1 MSHDEYVSTISIAPQ
16 KRIRLFRR
24 RAQLHISRRTLF
36 QYPDFRLAVTGQVTS
51 QIADALASLVFAQ
64 VLLFASEDGPTP
76 RLLIQAVIA
85 SAFPLVLAGPLAGF
99 VADKFERRQ
108 ILVTGQGVRS
118 LLMLAAIFAAYM
130 QSSVMLYVL
139 FGLSMCVTR
148 ILYTARAA
156 SVRHLVRQHELVAAD
171 SVMLMASMIAGSI
184 GAVSGAL
191 LYRYVGFAA
200 FFAGAIL
207 HFIAAYMFDSVRAW
221 LGGGSEVD
229 KVTWKAAFQQLRMA
243 KTRFAIASTSAHR
256 YLLGVSYSAIALLLD
271 NRVNIGASG
280 YAVTLGSAG
289 IGAFVGTVTAERIN
303 EKIPRRTVT
312 LLAFAFSSVAALT
325 AITLTNFYV
334 CCGAV
339 VVMAFSFQNLRVCS
353 DATIQANALKGSCGR
368 IFAAY
373 DLAYNMSFLIGLVT
387 GLAASTIV
395 ASHTVL
401 SVAACTFAGG
411 TTIFALMP
419 RSEKVDF
426 AVNDDSVEVPEEKS
440 GFSAQNV
447 A

>member
-1 MSHDEYVSTISIAPQ
+1 VSTISTAPY

-51 QIADALASLVFAQ
+51 QIADALNSLVFAQ
-64 VLLFASEDGPTP
+64 VLLFAPEGGPTP
-76 RLLIQAVIA
+76 RLLIQTVVAA
-85 SAFPLVLAGPLAGF
+85 ALPLILAGPLAGY

-118 LLMLAAIFAAYM
+118 LLLLAAFFAAYM
-130 QSSVMLYVL
+130 QSAVMLYVL

-148 ILYTARAA
+148 VLYTARAA

-171 SVMLMASMIAGSI
+171 SVILMASMVAGSI

-191 LYRYVGFAA
+191 LYRYSGFAA

-207 HFIAAYMFDSVRAW
+207 HFVAAYVFDSIRAW
-221 LGGGSEVD
+221 LGGGSEVE
-229 KVTWKAAFQQLRMA
+229 KVSWPVALRQLGLA

-256 YLLGVSYSAIALLLD
+256 FLLGLSFSAAALLLD
-271 NRVNIGASG
+271 QQTSIGTSGYAATLGASG
-280 YAVTLGSAG
+280 V
-289 IGAFVGTVTAERIN
+289 GAFLGTVTSERTN

-312 LLAFAFSSVAALT
+312 IAAFALSGCAAIL
-325 AITLTNFYV
+325 AVSITNLYL

-339 VVMAFSFQNLRVCS
+339 LVMAFCFQNLRVCS
-353 DATIQANALKGSCGR
+353 DATVQANAMKGSCGR
-368 IFAAY
+368 VFAAY
-373 DLAYNMSFLIGLVT
+373 DMAYNLSFLLGLVA
-387 GLAASTIV
+387 GLAASSAAT
-395 ASHTVL
+395 SHTVL
-401 SVAACTFAGG
+401 AVSASSFICGAVIFACMRRTEEVQVQE
-411 TTIFALMP
+411 TDVLEVQPVTVESKTIF
-419 RSEKVDF
+419 
-426 AVNDDSVEVPEEKS
+426 
-440 GFSAQNV
+440 SARNV

>member
-1 MSHDEYVSTISIAPQ
+1 
-16 KRIRLFRR
+16 
-24 RAQLHISRRTLF
+24 
-36 QYPDFRLAVTGQVTS
+36 
-51 QIADALASLVFAQ
+51 
-64 VLLFASEDGPTP
+64 
-76 RLLIQAVIA
+76 
-85 SAFPLVLAGPLAGF
+85 
-99 VADKFERRQ
+99 
-108 ILVTGQGVRS
+108 
-118 LLMLAAIFAAYM
+118 
-130 QSSVMLYVL
+130 
-139 FGLSMCVTR
+139 
-148 ILYTARAA
+148 
-156 SVRHLVRQHELVAAD
+156 
-171 SVMLMASMIAGSI
+171 
-184 GAVSGAL
+184 
-191 LYRYVGFAA
+191 
-200 FFAGAIL
+200 
-207 HFIAAYMFDSVRAW
+207 
-221 LGGGSEVD
+221 
-229 KVTWKAAFQQLRMA
+229 
-243 KTRFAIASTSAHR
+243 
-256 YLLGVSYSAIALLLD
+256 VSYSAIALLLD

-426 AVNDDSVEVPEEKS
+426 AANDDSVETAAEKS

>member
-1 MSHDEYVSTISIAPQ
+1 VSTISTAPH

-118 LLMLAAIFAAYM
+118 LLMLAAFFAAYM
-130 QSSVMLYVL
+130 QSSVMLYIL

-148 ILYTARAA
+148 VLYTARAA

-207 HFIAAYMFDSVRAW
+207 HFTAAYIFDSVRTW

-289 IGAFVGTVTAERIN
+289 IGAFVGTITAERIN
-303 EKIPRRTVT
+303 EKMPRRTVT
-312 LLAFAFSSVAALT
+312 LLAFALT
-325 AITLTNFYV
+325 AITVTNFYV
-334 CCGAV
+334 CCAAV

-353 DATIQANALKGSCGR
+353 DATVQANALKGSCGR

-373 DLAYNMSFLIGLVT
+373 DLAYNMSFLIGLVS
-387 GLAASTIV
+387 GLAASTMV
-395 ASHTVL
+395 TSHTVL

-419 RSEKVDF
+419 RSEKADF
-426 AVNDDSVEVPEEKS
+426 AVNDDSDETPEEKS